1 MGCSSSKEQSDAK
14 VPLEVLYL
22 ERPLND
28 MDSAQEGPGLSE
40 SAESLPQM
48 PLSSVSDSTIPED
61 EDKELRPLTL
71 EAQQDMSRLSAQR
84 LHTKP
89 FVADQDEGHEAKEF
103 RINEMGEDGDIAV
116 TSTKIPQN
124 KAMKMETQNE
134 ELSGE
139 DMTRERAAS
148 TPAVA
153 DDMVQQMLLVTA
165 SAEESER
172 LKQRITEA
180 GMAVKKQQAEQDTK
194 LAAKRRDEH
203 AARRQ
208 AEAATASA
216 FALLRSLQN
225 PPRDATATFPGVGE
239 AMHQVT
245 AASLQ
250 GRDLKS
256 YLAVRKS
263 RDKYRA

>member
-14 VPLEVLYL
+14 VPLEVEHARQRLM
-22 ERPLND
+22 ND
-28 MDSAQEGPGLSE
+28 MDSAHESPGLSE

-48 PLSSVSDSTIPED
+48 PLPSVSDRKIPED
-61 EDKELRPLTL
+61 EDEELRPVTL
-71 EAQQDMSRLSAQR
+71 EEQRDMSRLSAQR
-84 LHTKP
+84 LHNES
-89 FVADQDEGHEAKEF
+89 FVADEDEGHEVKDF
-103 RINEMGEDGDIAV
+103 RINEMGKDGDIPV
-116 TSTKIPQN
+116 TSTKSPQN

-134 ELSGE
+134 ELSEE
-139 DMTRERAAS
+139 DMTRAAS
-148 TPAVA
+148 MPAVA

-194 LAAKRRDEH
+194 LAAKRRDED

-208 AEAATASA
+208 AEVATASA

-225 PPRDATATFPGVGE
+225 QPRDATVTFPGVKE

-245 AASLQ
+245 ASSLQ
-250 GRDLKS
+250 GRDLNS
-256 YLAVRKS
+256 YLEVRKS

>member
-28 MDSAQEGPGLSE
+28 MDSAHEGPGLSE

-61 EDKELRPLTL
+61 EDRELRPLTL

-89 FVADQDEGHEAKEF
+89 FVADEDEGHEVKEF
-103 RINEMGEDGDIAV
+103 RINQMGEDGDIAV

-134 ELSGE
+134 ELSEE
-139 DMTRERAAS
+139 DTTRAAS

-180 GMAVKKQQAEQDTK
+180 GLAVKKQQAEQDTK